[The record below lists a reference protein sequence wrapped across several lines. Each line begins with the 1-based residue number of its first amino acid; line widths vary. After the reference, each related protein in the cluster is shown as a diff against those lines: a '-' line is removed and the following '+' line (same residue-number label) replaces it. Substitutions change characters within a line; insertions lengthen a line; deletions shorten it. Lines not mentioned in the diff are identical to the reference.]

1 MAIQSTNSNLTTMA
15 AKAKA
20 ILPAANT
27 DNMAGMRMAAPVVK
41 SFDQL
46 KIARNV
52 MDGARMEAVGASTV
66 ANAAGGMSFSSG
78 IGSRVW
84 GTLSGG
90 LKSFVGALKSNFA
103 ISALL
108 SGVSNLYEM
117 MTGKVKPMQAA
128 GNFVADT
135 AAYTGIGAASTT
147 IGGMIGSLIPI
158 PFLGTALGIAAGAGV
173 GLLLGKFYED
183 KVRTKFSGQVQQG
196 IQSLMASAQGMSA
209 KATQPAPQPATVPP
223 AQ

>member
-1 MAIQSTNSNLTTMA
+1 MAIQSSNPNLTSTMA
-15 AKAKA
+15 AKAKTF
-20 ILPAANT
+20 LPSANT

-52 MDGARMEAVGASTV
+52 MEGARMEAVGASTV

-78 IGSRVW
+78 VGSRIW
-84 GTLSGG
+84 GTVSGG
-90 LKSFVGALKSNFA
+90 FKSFVGALKSNFV

-108 SGVSNLYEM
+108 SGVSNLYEL

-135 AAYTGIGAASTT
+135 AAYTGIGAAATT
-147 IGGMIGSLIPI
+147 VGGMIGSLIPI

-183 KVRTKFSGQVQQG
+183 KVRTSFSGQVQQG
-196 IQSLMASAQGMSA
+196 IQSLMASAQNMGAQSA
-209 KATQPAPQPATVPP
+209 SVPP
-223 AQ
+223 TT

>member
-1 MAIQSTNSNLTTMA
+1 MAIQSNNANLTSTMA

-20 ILPAANT
+20 FLPAANT
-27 DNMAGMRMAAPVVK
+27 DNMAGMRMAAPVIK
-41 SFDQL
+41 TFDTL
-46 KIARNV
+46 KIAKTV
-52 MDGARMEAVGASTV
+52 AEGARTEAVGASMV
-66 ANAAGGMSFSSG
+66 ANAASGMTFSSG
-78 IGSRVW
+78 IGSRIW

-90 LKSFVGALKSNFA
+90 LKNFVGALKSNFA

-128 GNFVADT
+128 GNFIADT

-183 KVRTKFSGQVQQG
+183 KVRTSFSGQVQQG
-196 IQSLMASAQGMSA
+196 IQSMMASAKGMNSQ
-209 KATQPAPQPATVPP
+209 ATQPATVPP

>member
-1 MAIQSTNSNLTTMA
+1 MAIQSSNPNLTSTMA

-20 ILPAANT
+20 FLPTANT

-41 SFDQL
+41 SFDTL
-46 KIARNV
+46 KIAKTV
-52 MDGARMEAVGASTV
+52 AEGARHEAVGASMV
-66 ANAAGGMSFSSG
+66 ANAAGGMTMGSE
-78 IGSRVW
+78 IGSRIW
-84 GTLSGG
+84 GTVTGG
-90 LKSFVGALKSNFA
+90 FKNFVGALKSNFA

-108 SGVSNLYEM
+108 SGVSNLYEL

-147 IGGMIGSLIPI
+147 VGGIIGSLIPI

-183 KVRTKFSGQVQQG
+183 KVRTSFSGQVQQG
-196 IQSLMASAQGMSA
+196 IQSLMASAQGMNSQ
-209 KATQPAPQPATVPP
+209 ATQPAQPA
-223 AQ
+223 Q

>member
-1 MAIQSTNSNLTTMA
+1 MAIQSSNPNLTSTMA
-15 AKAKA
+15 AKARTF
-20 ILPAANT
+20 LPAANT

-52 MDGARMEAVGASTV
+52 MDGARMEAVGASTI
-66 ANAAGGMSFSSG
+66 ANASGMTFSSG
-78 IGSRVW
+78 IGSRIW

-108 SGVSNLYEM
+108 SGVSNLYEL

-147 IGGMIGSLIPI
+147 VGGIIGSLIPI

-196 IQSLMASAQGMSA
+196 IQSMMASAKGMNSQ
-209 KATQPAPQPATVPP
+209 TTQPATVPP